1 MTFFSPQKSVLQSGE
16 LCWVNKMRSVLF
28 LPQCLVHPIISELSY
43 NLPVATF
50 SVFIDH
56 LSIYSSR
63 SHQIQSFLRDVCFSL
78 HIHFS
83 WGETGVNVLA
93 DQIIVSYS
101 GSRRHLRSYQ
111 NDMSPQKTLT
121 ETIAYAPCKK
131 ICPLNRQNNQKSP
144 QDPSHNVMSY
154 QKRDKHK

>member
-1 MTFFSPQKSVLQSGE
+1 MLLSAMVFFLPSRSVSQSGE
-16 LCWVNKMRSVLF
+16 LCWINKKEICSF
-28 LPQCLVHPIISELSY
+28 FSQQCLVHPIISELSC

-63 SHQIQSFLRDVCFSL
+63 SHQIRSFLRDVWLSL
-78 HIHFS
+78 HVHFS
-83 WGETGVNVLA
+83 WGETGVIVLA

-131 ICPLNRQNNQKSP
+131 ICPLNRQNN
-144 QDPSHNVMSY
+144 
-154 QKRDKHK
+154 